1 MLLSIMKKGF
11 KVFYENSKT
20 IIVTARDKLVRSG
33 ESSSYHE
40 EVDNYME
47 HEADPLPRV
56 KNQETSSSCQ

>member
-1 MLLSIMKKGF
+1 MKKGF

-33 ESSSYHE
+33 ERSNHE
-40 EVDNYME
+40 EDNYME
-47 HEADPLPRV
+47 HEADSLPRV